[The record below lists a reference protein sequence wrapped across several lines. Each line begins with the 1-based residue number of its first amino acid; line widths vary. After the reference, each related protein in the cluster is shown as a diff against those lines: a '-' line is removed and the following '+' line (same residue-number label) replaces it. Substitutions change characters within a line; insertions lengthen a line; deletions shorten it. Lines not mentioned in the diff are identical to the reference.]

1 MVTVLI
7 RTRGVSRA
15 RQENLDLKK
24 VSRGDHLK
32 LALKLLAATVVA
44 LILGTGSALLLIRS
58 GGLGGDVAVGPWRTS
73 TIIGSAEAD
82 PYTRAMV
89 AVAGLLALNRSETIY
104 FTAARDGTGERL
116 RTNCTYKVAGTDPPA
131 RWWSITLYASDHYLM
146 PNPED
151 RYSYGG
157 NTVARED
164 DGSFVIAVGPEKAD
178 GNWIPTGDGQ
188 TDDTFTLTLRLYN
201 PEEAAARDPSGV
213 VLPQI
218 AKEACPS

>member
-1 MVTVLI
+1 M
-7 RTRGVSRA
+7 
-15 RQENLDLKK
+15 
-24 VSRGDHLK
+24 K

-44 LILGTGSALLLIRS
+44 LILGAGSALLLVRS
-58 GGLGGDVAVGPWRTS
+58 SGLGGDVAVGPWRTS

-82 PYTRAMV
+82 PYTRAKV
-89 AVAGLLALNRSETIY
+89 AFAGLLALNRSETIY
-104 FTAARDGTGERL
+104 FTAARDEAGEKL
-116 RTNCTYKVAGTDPPA
+116 RADCTYKIVGTDPPA
-131 RWWSITLYASDHYLM
+131 RWWSITLYGSDHYLLA
-146 PNPED
+146 NPED

-157 NTVARED
+157 NTVAREE

-218 AKEACPS
+218 AKEACTS